1 MLNWN
6 LERDLGRD
14 PDRTIYHNKTILGL
28 LGISAF
34 PFQTMQFNAPNTSFK
49 RDTTLRDEAV

>member
-14 PDRTIYHNKTILGL
+14 PDRTIYHNKT
-28 LGISAF
+28 ISAF